1 MSSVCVVITEYMW
14 DQNKVAMLS
23 SKASFVEYLKKY
35 AYFGKNEKVEVFLP
49 ATATIKERHQVHK
62 YSKKNKISG
71 VSANYNGERIMK
83 IVLEKDYVNELN
95 K

>member
-1 MSSVCVVITEYMW
+1 MW

-23 SKASFVEYLKKY
+23 SKESFVEHLKRY
-35 AYFGKNEKVEVFLP
+35 AYFGKNEKVEIFLP
-49 ATATIKERHQVHK
+49 ATATIEELSQVHK
-62 YSKKNKISG
+62 YSKKNQISS
-71 VSANYNGERIMK
+71 VSANYEGERLMK